1 VSEDRDRVEHMLQA
15 IEGIQ
20 RYARDGHERFE
31 RDELVQVYCLH
42 QLMILGEAASRL
54 SPELRDAYAEIPWG
68 SIIGLRN
75 VLVHGYFA
83 VGLNRV
89 WGVIETD
96 LAPLAEQL
104 GRIMD
109 DLGLSQT
116 GKED

>member
-1 VSEDRDRVEHMLQA
+1 MSEDRDRIEHMLQA

-20 RYARDGHERFE
+20 RYAREGRERFE

-54 SPELRDAYAEIPWG
+54 SPKLRDAYAEVPWG

-83 VGLNRV
+83 VGLHRV
-89 WGVIETD
+89 WGVIERD

-104 GRIMD
+104 RRILN
-109 DLGLSQT
+109 DLDLSQM
-116 GKED
+116 GEGV